1 MSGGGVGCAR
11 PAAIDDASERK
22 LAASIG
28 YVIDADG
35 FAFPGGEFVAKELAV
50 YETRND
56 LAWSKYYL
64 PARPWSELTPKERE
78 QARYVTRRVHGMP
91 YEDRRKGDRPQKELS
106 HDLRELCERATR
118 EGKLIAYKGG
128 IYEKRLLRSLGYERV
143 GVDLE
148 RLRCPTYRELVGR
161 SEEFARS
168 LSTYACDRHRAYGG
182 DETVNATTNRPGGPE
197 NGRTAVG
204 QQRRGWERS
213 PLAADDYGGEN
224 IETIAAV
231 GTGMTDP
238 AVEATDSLLAPHER
252 REELFA
258 IEYEEPLRPVHCPRA
273 EVRCFALWL
282 RKRLEQRPLP
292 DASSDGWRCDV
303 S

>member
-1 MSGGGVGCAR
+1 MSSCG
-11 PAAIDDASERK
+11 AAIDDASERK

-35 FAFPGGEFVAKELAV
+35 FAFPGREFVAKELAV
-50 YETRND
+50 YETSND
-56 LAWSKYYL
+56 VAWSKYYL
-64 PARPWSELTPKERE
+64 PSRPWSELTPKERE

-91 YEDRRKGDRPQKELS
+91 YEDRRKGDRPQTELAN
-106 HDLRELCERATR
+106 DLRKLCERATS
-118 EGKLIAYKGG
+118 EGKRIAYKGG
-128 IYEKRLLRSLGYERV
+128 VYEKRMLRSLGYERV

-168 LSTYACDRHRAYGG
+168 LSTYACDRHRAYGS
-182 DETVNATTNRPGGPE
+182 DDTVNATTNRGGGQG
-197 NGRTAVG
+197 NGPAAMG
-204 QQRRGWERS
+204 QQRRSRGSERS
-213 PLAADDYGGEN
+213 VGGEN
-224 IETIAAV
+224 AETIASR
-231 GTGMTDP
+231 TRLTDP
-238 AVEATDSLLAPHER
+238 AAEATDSLLAPHER

-258 IEYEEPLRPVHCPRA
+258 IVYDEPLRPVHCPRA

-292 DASSDGWRCDV
+292 EASGDGWRCEV